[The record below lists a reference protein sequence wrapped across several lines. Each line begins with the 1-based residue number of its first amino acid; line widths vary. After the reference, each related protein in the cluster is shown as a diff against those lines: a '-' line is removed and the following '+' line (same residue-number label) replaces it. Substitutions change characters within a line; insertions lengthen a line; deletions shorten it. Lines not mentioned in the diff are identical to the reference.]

1 MNESLKKFFELSSP
15 IRIGSI
21 VSLPVIMLVLF
32 WAVIARPINNE
43 LKDLQAKL
51 DQVKNEVETKTRIV
65 AKLKIYEDEVNQLD
79 AELKHALL
87 ELPDKKEMSQLL
99 ERVSDKAKAQG
110 LDIKLFQTKPEE
122 LKDYYAELPVIIEVG
137 GIYHQIVNFFYDV
150 SRMDRIINISQ
161 FAMSEPNQGERD
173 ILLKSSFNATAFRF
187 LDEKERP
194 NPDDKKNKKQKGKQ
208 AIKK

>member
-1 MNESLKKFFELSSP
+1 M
-15 IRIGSI
+15 
-21 VSLPVIMLVLF
+21 
-32 WAVIARPINNE
+32 
-43 LKDLQAKL
+43 
-51 DQVKNEVETKTRIV
+51 
-65 AKLKIYEDEVNQLD
+65 
-79 AELKHALL
+79 
-87 ELPDKKEMSQLL
+87 
-99 ERVSDKAKAQG
+99 
-110 LDIKLFQTKPEE
+110 
-122 LKDYYAELPVIIEVG
+122 IIDVG
-137 GIYHQIVNFFYDV
+137 GSYHQIVNFFDDV